1 MLCNFSYIMKCIKV
15 HKETFQG
22 IIGLVNVETDILA
35 IQSRVKNSVSLISL
49 SPTWWNSKN

>member
-22 IIGLVNVETDILA
+22 MIGLVNVETDILA